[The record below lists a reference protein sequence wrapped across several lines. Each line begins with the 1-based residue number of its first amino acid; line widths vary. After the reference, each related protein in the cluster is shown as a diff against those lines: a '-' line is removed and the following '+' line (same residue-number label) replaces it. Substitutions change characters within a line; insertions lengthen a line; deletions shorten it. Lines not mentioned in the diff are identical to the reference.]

1 MTPGAGSALGS
12 PPGAFDTCSLAVVED
27 VLALLVV
34 LKVHR
39 QPACTVQSYT
49 VYMYSRTGTPL
60 LLRKVALLR
69 RRTCWHRA
77 AARRGVRY
85 SFWQRRICVGA
96 VEEVLELTLLMAI
109 EVLLDQGKL

>member
-39 QPACTVQSYT
+39 QPACYNTELYT
-49 VYMYSRTGTPL
+49 VYSRTGTPL

-77 AARRGVRY
+77 AARQGVH
-85 SFWQRRICVGA
+85 
-96 VEEVLELTLLMAI
+96 
-109 EVLLDQGKL
+109 